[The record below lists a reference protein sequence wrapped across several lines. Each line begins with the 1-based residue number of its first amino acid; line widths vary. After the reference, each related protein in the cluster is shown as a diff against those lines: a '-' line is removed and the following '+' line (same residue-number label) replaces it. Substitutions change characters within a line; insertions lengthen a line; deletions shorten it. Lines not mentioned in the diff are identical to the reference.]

1 MRCFR
6 RKACTE
12 VINFSSHFSDV
23 AGSRANANLLV
34 ETVGVERNI
43 SLDSRFSNSDART
56 VPAQIREQHN
66 TTFLETTLLKLF
78 GLIFNV

>member
-6 RKACTE
+6 RKACAE

-23 AGSRANANLLV
+23 VGSPANVNLHV
-34 ETVGVERNI
+34 ETVGMERNI
-43 SLDSRFSNSDART
+43 LLDLRFSNRDAHT

-66 TTFLETTLLKLF
+66 KTLLETLLKLF
-78 GLIFNV
+78 GLMFNV